1 MNRPAWQA
9 LGRLLAG
16 AAVVLAAGCA
26 HHSDRTAADAG
37 SPASVAAP
45 ESPPRSAGERAAS
58 AALAQLGAPYR
69 FGGLDPAGFDCSGLV
84 RYAYRDA
91 GVELPRATRD
101 QRKSVPLLETGSA
114 LQPGDLLFYWRTPKR
129 KELHVAL
136 YVGGGDF
143 VHAPSSGRAV
153 RKDRLDDRHW
163 RALFLEARRVT
174 GASARVASSEDV
186 PSSRQRQQE
195 INP

>member
-1 MNRPAWQA
+1 MTSPASKTLA
-9 LGRLLAG
+9 RLLVSAT
-16 AAVVLAAGCA
+16 VLLAAGCA
-26 HHSDRTAADAG
+26 HQTGHPPAAMEAPAATAA
-37 SPASVAAP
+37 PAPAP
-45 ESPPRSAGERAAS
+45 RGAGELAAS

-69 FGGLDPAGFDCSGLV
+69 YGGLDPSGFDCSGLV

-101 QRKSVPLLETGSA
+101 QRKTVPLVDAGSP

-129 KELHVAL
+129 RELHVAL

-153 RKDRLDDRHW
+153 RRDRVDDRHW

-174 GASARVASSEDV
+174 GAGARVASSEDV
-186 PSSRQRQQE
+186 PGSRQRQQE
-195 INP
+195 ITR